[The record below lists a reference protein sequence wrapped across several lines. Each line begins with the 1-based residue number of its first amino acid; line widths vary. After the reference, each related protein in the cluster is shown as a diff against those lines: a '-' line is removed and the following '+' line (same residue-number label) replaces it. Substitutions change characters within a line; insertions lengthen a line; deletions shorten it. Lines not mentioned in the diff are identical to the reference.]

1 MSTLSTDTFAAQ
13 RTALEPRLE
22 KLVFYNANGVLSTK
36 HVLWLMR
43 SAPEFCTF
51 FSQTLAASQFQA
63 FRWETPAMYR
73 NKLEGAFE
81 CVLVDCPSLI
91 RPADAQTFSEFFVSK
106 PPVSVED
113 FPNLG
118 GDAHLIVPHPPTA
131 GSQSNHVH
139 LASFVRHAND
149 QQIQQLWQRCAESVE
164 RLVGQR
170 PTWLNTAGDGVAWLH
185 IRVDQ
190 RPKYYHY
197 KPYTQN

>member
-1 MSTLSTDTFAAQ
+1 MWREGGFPEGGSPEDGPPEDGSPEGDSPPVS
-13 RTALEPRLE
+13 EPP
-22 KLVFYNANGVLSTK
+22 V
-36 HVLWLMR
+36 
-43 SAPEFCTF
+43 
-51 FSQTLAASQFQA
+51 
-63 FRWETPAMYR
+63 
-73 NKLEGAFE
+73 
-81 CVLVDCPSLI
+81 
-91 RPADAQTFSEFFVSK
+91 SEPKVSEPPVSEPPVSK
-106 PPVSVED
+106 PPVSEPPVSKPPVSIED

-131 GSQSNHVH
+131 GGQSNHVH
-139 LASFVRHAND
+139 LASFVRHASD

-170 PTWLNTAGDGVAWLH
+170 PIWLNTAGDGVAWLH